1 MTTSAKDLFSES
13 LTQVDMDKFNQ
24 VLDYLKKI
32 NTNKCSKDNNI
43 LKIFSIDG
51 KDQFNNSCVI
61 SSYLKSVDLKL
72 SEENILIGNKQL
84 QQVFYPMDILSD
96 SRKSANGV
104 IALSGLKGSEKF
116 IIVKYP
122 LFDNPYP
129 ILKELAVGLKM
140 NELRLKIPNI
150 MYTYGGL
157 YCSSPV
163 DMDYVYAKVEKK
175 LEERFV
181 FMMLKLFI
189 DVGLVSIDS
198 PDDLDEYKSLFSVVG
213 EELSQKIMMNINMM
227 DKKIIRMVF
236 DNIRMI
242 VNEEYELLE
251 EIRDDEVKQEKL
263 EKIRKYEVILK
274 EVRDNKELHKEMI
287 NVKNMMYMIY
297 NDEIKNKVRDF
308 DSSLFCNGS
317 VLSTL
322 LMGEYIPNSLDLETA
337 WYSMEDEEEQFKVV
351 CQIIFTLNMAWH
363 SCKFVHNDLHEKN
376 VMVRKLDD
384 PIYVYY
390 DVVVGDRGE
399 KEIVR
404 MTTSNI
410 AVLIDLGDARI
421 NDNGYEIGESRSNY
435 NEVLSVM
442 EMCLSLNEGKDNKVG
457 KLSEIYDRYKEYIYE
472 EGYDFIG
479 EMYNEVVGLY
489 KM

>member
-1 MTTSAKDLFSES
+1 MTTTAKDLFSES
-13 LTQVDMDKFNQ
+13 LTQVDMNKFNQ
-24 VLDYLKKI
+24 LLDYLKKI
-32 NTNKCSKDNNI
+32 NTNKCSNDNNI
-43 LKIFSIDG
+43 LKIFSING
-51 KDQFNNSCVI
+51 KDQFHNACVI
-61 SSYLKSVDLKL
+61 SSYLKSTDLKL

-96 SRKSANGV
+96 SRNSANGV
-104 IALSGLKGSEKF
+104 IALSGLNGSEKF

-129 ILKELAVGLKM
+129 ILKELAIGLKM
-140 NELRLKIPNI
+140 NELRFKIPNI

-189 DVGLVSIDS
+189 DVGLIVIDT
-198 PDDLDEYKSLFSVVG
+198 PDELEECKSLFRVVG

-242 VNEEYELLE
+242 VNEGYDLLD
-251 EIRDDEVKQEKL
+251 EIRDEEVKQEKL
-263 EKIRKYEVILK
+263 EKVRGYEVILK
-274 EVRDNKELHKEMI
+274 EVRDNKDLQQEMI
-287 NVKNMMYMIY
+287 NAKNMMYRIY
-297 NDEIKNKVRDF
+297 NEEIKDKVRDF
-308 DSSLFCNGS
+308 DGSLFCSGS

-337 WYSMEDEEEQFKVV
+337 WYSMGDEEEQFKIV
-351 CQIIFTLNMAWH
+351 CQLIFALNMAWYG
-363 SCKFVHNDLHEKN
+363 CKFVHNDLHERN

-384 PIYVYY
+384 PVEVEYE
-390 DVVVGDRGE
+390 VVVGGRGE
-399 KEIVR
+399 KEVIR
-404 MTTSNI
+404 MEVSNV
-410 AVLIDLGDARI
+410 AVLIDLGEARI
-421 NDNGYEIGESRSNY
+421 SDMGYEIGEVSENY
-435 NEVLSVM
+435 NDVLSVIQ
-442 EMCLSLNEGKDNKVG
+442 MCLSFNEGKDNKVG
-457 KLSEIYDRYKEYIYE
+457 KLNEIYERYKDLLYE
-472 EGYDFIG
+472 EGSEFIG
-479 EMYNEVVGLY
+479 EIYKEVVELY

>member
-13 LTQVDMDKFNQ
+13 LTEVDMDKFNQ

-96 SRKSANGV
+96 SRNSANGI

-157 YCSSPV
+157 YCNSPV
-163 DMDYVYAKVEKK
+163 DMDYVYSKVEKK
-175 LEERFV
+175 LEEKFI
-181 FMMLKLFI
+181 FMMIKLFI

-198 PDDLDEYKSLFSVVG
+198 PEELEEYKYLFRVVG
-213 EELSQKIMMNINMM
+213 EELSQKIMLNINMM
-227 DKKIIRMVF
+227 DKKIIRLVF

-242 VNEEYELLE
+242 VDEGYELLND
-251 EIRDDEVKQEKL
+251 IRDEDLKKEKL
-263 EKIRKYEVILK
+263 EKIRGYEVILK
-274 EVRDNKELHKEMI
+274 NVRDNKELHKEMI

-322 LMGEYIPNSLDLETA
+322 LLGEYIPNSMDLETA
-337 WYSMEDEEEQFKVV
+337 WYEMNEEEQFKIV
-351 CQIIFTLNMAWH
+351 CQIIFTLNMGWN

-376 VMVRKLDD
+376 VMVRKLDH
-384 PIYVYY
+384 PIYVDYE
-390 DVVVGDRGE
+390 VVVGDRGE
-399 KEIVR
+399 KEVIR
-404 MTTSNI
+404 MEVNSV

-421 NDNGYEIGESRSNY
+421 SDMGYDIGDVRDNY

-442 EMCLSLNEGKDNKVG
+442 EMCLSLNEGKDNKVE
-457 KLSEIYDRYKEYIYE
+457 KLRDIYERYKEFIYE
-472 EGYDFIG
+472 EGSEFVG
-479 EMYNEVVGLY
+479 EIYKEVLELY
-489 KM
+489 KK

>member
-1 MTTSAKDLFSES
+1 MK
-13 LTQVDMDKFNQ
+13 DMDKL
-24 VLDYLKKI
+24 LDYLKKI
-32 NTNKCSKDNNI
+32 NVNKCKKDNEVLN
-43 LKIFSIDG
+43 IFSIEG

-72 SEENILIGNKQL
+72 SYENILIGNNKL

-96 SRKSANGV
+96 SRNSANGI

-163 DMDYVYAKVEKK
+163 DMDYVYSKVEKK
-175 LEERFV
+175 LEERIIY
-181 FMMLKLFI
+181 MILKLFI
-189 DVGLVSIDS
+189 DMDLVSIDN
-198 PDDLDEYKSLFSVVG
+198 PDDLEEYKLLFRVVG
-213 EELSQKIMMNINMM
+213 EELSQKIMLNINIM

-242 VNEEYELLE
+242 VDEGYELLD
-251 EIRDDEVKQEKL
+251 EIRDEDVKRERLK
-263 EKIRKYEVILK
+263 KIRGYDVILK
-274 EVRDNKELHKEMI
+274 NVRDNKELQQGII
-287 NVKNMMYMIY
+287 NVKNMIY
-297 NDEIKNKVRDF
+297 KLYKDEIKDKVKDF
-308 DSSLFCNGS
+308 DSSLFCNSS

-322 LMGEYIPNSLDLETA
+322 LLGEYIPNSMDLELA
-337 WYSMEDEEEQFKVV
+337 WYEMEDEEKFNVS
-351 CQIIFTLNMAWH
+351 CQLMFTLNMAWN

-376 VMVRKLDD
+376 IMVRRLSE
-384 PIYVYY
+384 PIEIEYE
-390 DVVVGDRGE
+390 VVISDIGD
-399 KEIVR
+399 KEVVR

-421 NDNGYEIGESRSNY
+421 NDNGYEIGEPRGNY

>member
-13 LTQVDMDKFNQ
+13 LSEVDMDKFNKL
-24 VLDYLKKI
+24 LDYLKKI

-61 SSYLKSVDLKL
+61 SSYLKSDELKL
-72 SEENILIGNKQL
+72 SQENILIGNKQL

-96 SRKSANGV
+96 SRKSANGI

-129 ILKELAVGLKM
+129 ILKELAIGLKM

-157 YCSSPV
+157 YCNSPV
-163 DMDYVYAKVEKK
+163 DMDYVYSKVEKK
-175 LEERFV
+175 LEEKFI

-189 DVGLVSIDS
+189 DVGLVSIDT
-198 PDDLDEYKSLFSVVG
+198 PEELEEYKLLFRVVG
-213 EELSQKIMMNINMM
+213 EEVSQKIMLNISIM
-227 DKKIIRMVF
+227 DKKIIRLVF
-236 DNIRMI
+236 NNIKMI
-242 VNEEYELLE
+242 VDEGYDLLD
-251 EIRDDEVKQEKL
+251 EIRDEDLKQERL
-263 EKIRKYEVILK
+263 AKIRGYEVILK
-274 EVRDNKELHKEMI
+274 HLKDNKELHKEMI
-287 NVKNMMYMIY
+287 NIKNMMYMMY

-322 LMGEYIPNSLDLETA
+322 LLGEYIPNSMDLETS
-337 WYSMEDEEEQFKVV
+337 WYSMEDDEEKFNIV
-351 CQIIFTLNMAWH
+351 CQLIFTLNMAWH
-363 SCKFVHNDLHEKN
+363 SCKFVHNDLHENN
-376 VMVRKLDD
+376 VMVRKLDEAID
-384 PIYVYY
+384 VEYK
-390 DVVVGDRGE
+390 VVVGDRCD
-399 KEIVR
+399 KEVIKMRV
-404 MTTSNI
+404 NNV
-410 AVLIDLGDARI
+410 AVLIDLGEARI
-421 NDNGYEIGESRSNY
+421 SDMEYEIGDVRDNY

-442 EMCLSLNEGKDNKVG
+442 EMCLSLNEGKDNKVE
-457 KLSEIYDRYKEYIYE
+457 KLRDIYEKYKEFIYE
-472 EGYDFIG
+472 EGSEFIG
-479 EMYNEVVGLY
+479 EMYKEVVELY

>member
-1 MTTSAKDLFSES
+1 MSTSAKDLFSES
-13 LTQVDMDKFNQ
+13 LTEVNMDNFNQ

-32 NTNKCSKDNNI
+32 NTNKCTKDNHI

-104 IALSGLKGSEKF
+104 IALSGLNGSEKF
-116 IIVKYP
+116 IIIKYP

-163 DMDYVYAKVEKK
+163 DMDYVYVKVEKK
-175 LEERFV
+175 LEEKFI

-198 PDDLDEYKSLFSVVG
+198 PDDLEEYKSLFRVVG
-213 EELSQKIMMNINMM
+213 EELSQKIMMNINMV

-236 DNIRMI
+236 DNIKMI
-242 VNEEYELLE
+242 VNEGYELLD
-251 EIRDDEVKQEKL
+251 EISDDYMKQERL
-263 EKIRKYEVILK
+263 EKIRGYEVILK
-274 EVRDNKELHKEMI
+274 EVRDNKGLHKEII
-287 NVKNMMYMIY
+287 NVKNMLYRIY
-297 NDEIKNKVRDF
+297 NDEIKDKVRDF
-308 DSSLFCNGS
+308 DESLFCSGS

-322 LMGEYIPNSLDLETA
+322 LMGEYIPNSVDLEMA
-337 WYSMEDEEEQFKVV
+337 WYKMNDEEKFNIV
-351 CQIIFTLNMAWH
+351 CQLIFGLNMAWYN
-363 SCKFVHNDLHEKN
+363 CKFVHNDLHEKN

-384 PIYVYY
+384 PIEVEYE
-390 DVVVGDRGE
+390 VVVGDRGE
-399 KEIVR
+399 KDIIR
-404 MTTSNI
+404 MEVNNV
-410 AVLIDLGDARI
+410 AVLIDFGEARI
-421 NDNGYEIGESRSNY
+421 IDKGYEIGEGRENY
-435 NEVLSVM
+435 NEVLAVID
-442 EMCLSLNEGKDNKVG
+442 MCLSLNEGKNNKLG
-457 KLSEIYDRYKEYIYE
+457 KLNEIYDRYKDLLYE
-472 EGYDFIG
+472 EGSEFIG
-479 EMYNEVVGLY
+479 EIYKDVVELY